1 MHSNWMYSIAIDS
14 GVGGDSLWLCQQMDV
29 RLNLIDVFRQ
39 LDKEDR
45 QFWVDL
51 INCYLLNSKYVSV
64 SFLHTRVDI
73 D

>member
-1 MHSNWMYSIAIDS
+1 MYSIATDS
-14 GVGGDSLWLCQQMDV
+14 SVGDGSLWLCQQMDV

-51 INCYLLNSKYVSV
+51 INCYLLNSKYVAV
-64 SFLHTRVDI
+64 SFLHTLVGI